1 VNELILTSPI
11 RLIDAEGAQV
21 GIVPTEQALEMA
33 FATGLDLVEV
43 SPSAKPPVC
52 RIMNYGKYRYE
63 ISKKSKN
70 ARKNRHMSQ
79 VKEIKMR
86 SEISEHDF
94 NFKMKHAE
102 EFLKKGDKV
111 KFTVVFRGREILHK
125 DMGEV
130 LLKRVTESLTEM
142 ATIESPIK
150 SEGNNLS
157 MIMTAK

>member
-1 VNELILTSPI
+1 MNELILTSPI

-21 GIVPTEQALEMA
+21 GIVPAEQALEMA
-33 FATGLDLVEV
+33 FAAGLDLVEV